1 MFYEIVS
8 QKECSYQE
16 HINIKYNIVHSF
28 CIDNIYIYI
37 YIYIYSLLFIIV
49 AAEKL
54 TAALERLASQ

>member
-37 YIYIYSLLFIIV
+37 CIYSLLFIIV